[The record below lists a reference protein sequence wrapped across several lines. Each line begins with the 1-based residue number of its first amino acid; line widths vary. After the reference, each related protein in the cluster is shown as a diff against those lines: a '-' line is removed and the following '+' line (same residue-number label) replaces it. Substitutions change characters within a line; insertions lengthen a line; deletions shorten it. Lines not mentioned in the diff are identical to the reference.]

1 MPSSYFNKQ
10 KSKGRWFEWL
20 LRSVLPDLGFEVID
34 TDGWKYGSKKGVDI
48 VVNLKKDGKTYRE
61 NIEAKYDE
69 MSEETGN
76 VYVELLALEE
86 SISPIWIYGLPRK
99 SSDMLY
105 IDCYA
110 MFLSDLGEYTAQQK
124 KTTLGGEFQ
133 RKGVLTPKEVFIS
146 QPWIKKL
153 RTIEITHN
161 NSYQTWLST
170 QRVAA

>member
-1 MPSSYFNKQ
+1 M
-10 KSKGRWFEWL
+10 
-20 LRSVLPDLGFEVID
+20 
-34 TDGWKYGSKKGVDI
+34 DI

-86 SISPIWIYGLPRK
+86 LISPIWIYGLPRK
-99 SSDMLY
+99 LSDTLY

-110 MFLSDLGEYTAQQK
+110 MFLSDLGEYNTQQK

-133 RKGVLTPKEVFIS
+133 RKGVLISKEVFIS
-146 QPWIKKL
+146 QSWVKKL
-153 RTIEITHN
+153 RTIEITPN